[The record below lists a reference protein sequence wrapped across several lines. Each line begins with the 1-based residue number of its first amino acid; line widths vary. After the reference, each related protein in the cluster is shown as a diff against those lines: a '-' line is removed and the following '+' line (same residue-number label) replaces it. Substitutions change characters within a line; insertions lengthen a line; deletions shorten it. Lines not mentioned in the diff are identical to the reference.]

1 MNTLFNH
8 DQIVYSL
15 DTSSLIDAYR
25 KLYPM
30 DNFPSLWQDIENL
43 IRQDRLIMSEFVFAE
58 AMRDKFLDDWCTN
71 RKLKSQLELKIDDF
85 DQIAVRDILA
95 EYPGIL
101 NLKKGKSLSDPW
113 VIAVAKR
120 YFQNVVIVS
129 EEKLTGNLQ
138 HPRIPDVCKDSNI
151 ECVTIS
157 GMIQREDWKY

>member
-8 DQIVYSL
+8 DQKVYSL

-58 AMRDKFLDDWCTN
+58 AMRDKFLDDWCTDK
-71 RKLKSQLELKIDDF
+71 KLKSQLELKIDDL

-95 EYPGIL
+95 DYPGIL
-101 NLKKGKSLSDPW
+101 KVKKGKSLSDPW

-120 YFQNVVIVS
+120 YSQNVIIVS
-129 EEKLTGNLQ
+129 EKKINRQLTTPKNSRCL
-138 HPRIPDVCKDSNI
+138 
-151 ECVTIS
+151 
-157 GMIQREDWKY
+157 